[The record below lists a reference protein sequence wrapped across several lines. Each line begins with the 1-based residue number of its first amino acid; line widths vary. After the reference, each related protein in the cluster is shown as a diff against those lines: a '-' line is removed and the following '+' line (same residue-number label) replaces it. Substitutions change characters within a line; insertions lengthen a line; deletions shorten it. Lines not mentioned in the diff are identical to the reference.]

1 MPGERSRSIE
11 QVGSRSA
18 VERASTL
25 VPPCYPRTHSHSRAC
40 LLPTRNA
47 RHGTL
52 NTRAGTIHIGQG
64 KYKSDFGPIDPTLET
79 IGHSRAYLHHLFR
92 VKEPLF
98 TMLASQHNLQYMGA
112 LVAELREQIAADEI

>member
-1 MPGERSRSIE
+1 MLP
-11 QVGSRSA
+11 
-18 VERASTL
+18 
-25 VPPCYPRTHSHSRAC
+25 THS
-40 LLPTRNA
+40 LILPTRNA

-52 NTRAGTIHIGQG
+52 NTRAGKIHIGQG

>member
-1 MPGERSRSIE
+1 MSELQLRHVR
-11 QVGSRSA
+11 
-18 VERASTL
+18 RALLLKRVSTL
-25 VPPCYPRTHSHSRAC
+25 VTPCYPTQSLTRLRAC
-40 LLPTRNA
+40 LLPSRNA

-52 NTRAGTIHIGQG
+52 NTRAGKIHIGQG

-79 IGHSRAYLHHLFR
+79 IGHSRAYLHHLYR

>member
-1 MPGERSRSIE
+1 M
-11 QVGSRSA
+11 
-18 VERASTL
+18 
-25 VPPCYPRTHSHSRAC
+25 C
-40 LLPTRNA
+40 LLLPSRNA

-52 NTRAGTIHIGQG
+52 NTRAGKIHIGQG

-79 IGHSRAYLHHLFR
+79 IGHSRAYLHHLYR